1 MQLILKQIDLKSH
14 VNYFNSVLQVTYR
27 FSNSTKANATAGA
40 NNATNSNLTTGTNMT
55 NMTNITLTTNLVG
68 EPKPN
73 AQVNTTI
80 KVSNCE
86 QVVMFEAERIK
97 DLNDFKT
104 REPAFFTMSAYM
116 INMFEKKDVN
126 KLTESINLSHIETLP
141 QILPGALNCLHF
153 QDKYTLREIT
163 VCLKSEESVSQVETA
178 FSNFM
183 KCRMGNTL
191 SDADPQILN
200 KLLDLSCK
208 GTKTSKDSTF
218 DSSKIK
224 KSIMD
229 ELRKN
234 GFVVKEVLAAG
245 EGDLG
250 ISQIS
255 QSGSSLNVRKMNLR
269 IPGTP
274 LPVDKKNKNKE
285 EMPPIY

>member
-1 MQLILKQIDLKSH
+1 MKSMLLILKQISLKSL
-14 VNYFNSVLQVTYR
+14 VYNFNSFLQITYR
-27 FSNSTKANATAGA
+27 YSNSTNANATAGA
-40 NNATNSNLTTGTNMT
+40 NNATGSNVTNPS
-55 NMTNITLTTNLVG
+55 NMTNITLTTNIVG

-80 KVSNCE
+80 KVNNCE

-104 REPAFFTMSAYM
+104 RVPAFFTMSAYM

-153 QDKYTLREIT
+153 QDKYSFREIT
-163 VCLKSEESVSQVETA
+163 ICLKSEESVAQVEKA

-191 SDADPQILN
+191 SEADPQILN
-200 KLLDLSCK
+200 KLLDMSCK
-208 GTKTSKDSTF
+208 GTKASKDSTF
-218 DSSKIK
+218 DATKIK
-224 KSIMD
+224 ISIMN

-234 GFVVKEVLAAG
+234 GFNVKEVLVAG
-245 EGDLG
+245 DGDLG
-250 ISQIS
+250 VAQIS
-255 QSGSSLNVRKMNLR
+255 QPGSSLSVRKINLR
-269 IPGTP
+269 VPGTP
-274 LPVDKKNKNKE
+274 LPVDKKKKDKE
-285 EMPPIY
+285 ELPPIY